1 MKIKSMLIAAL
12 IVLGGSIH
20 TYGQT
25 FSPSKM
31 KDLLYGVAYYH
42 ENMQT
47 ERLDTDVKLM
57 KECGINVV
65 RIAESSW
72 GNMEPRDGEF
82 DFGWLDKVID
92 AMDKANI
99 KIIIGT
105 PTYSIPTWLA
115 KKHPEIIWG
124 GYGMRQNMDLS
135 SSVYRFY
142 SERVIRKLI
151 AHVCKNP
158 SVIGY
163 QIDNETK
170 YLGTT
175 GDSLQIKFVNAMQ
188 MKFGTTDSLNKAWGL
203 AYWGQKINAW
213 EDFPKRDG
221 ATSPSYKLEWDR
233 FTRNTVTEFLAWQ
246 AKIVNQYKRPDQFIT
261 LNFDGQTVN
270 GTPGPNTLNNTF
282 DIAKVLDITG
292 FDIYHGSQNSLD
304 GTAISL
310 FGDWARSSKQTNYLI
325 LETNIQTQSWSS
337 EWQIPPF
344 DGQVR
349 LCAYSHF
356 AHGANMVGYWHWH
369 SNHYGQE
376 TYWKGL
382 LGHDLQPNRVFNE
395 VKQISGELKR
405 IGNHLV
411 DLQTDNKVA
420 ILYSG
425 DSYAS
430 INFMPFDSKEG
441 YQTVLKQY
449 HDALFKLNMGCDFIL
464 PETENWNQYKLI
476 VIPPLYIST
485 DELLVKIRD
494 YVANGGKVLM
504 AFKSGF
510 CNENNGVRPV
520 VMPGILREA
529 CGFYYQEFA
538 SIWQLGLKSTSIS
551 LDTTKCFAKKWVEMI
566 IPEKAQTL
574 LSYNDPFYGKYAAVT
589 QNQFG
594 KGTICYQGSM
604 LSDEMQLRLF
614 KTILSKSGLLNP
626 NEDVAFPVVIKS
638 GRNNLNRQIH
648 YFLNYSGTEKTVKY
662 NFENGQNLL
671 SEKPIGKGSIIS
683 LKPWDLAIVEENK

>member
-1 MKIKSMLIAAL
+1 MKRKILVCILIL
-12 IVLGGSIH
+12 SNCIYVN
-20 TYGQT
+20 GQP

-31 KDLLYGVAYYH
+31 KEILYGVAYYH
-42 ENMQT
+42 ENMPT
-47 ERLDTDVKLM
+47 ERLETDVKLM

-72 GNMEPRDGEF
+72 GNMEPHDGEF
-82 DFGWLDKVID
+82 DFSWLDKVID
-92 AMDKANI
+92 AMQKADI
-99 KIIIGT
+99 KIIVGT

-115 KKHPEIIWG
+115 KAHPEIIWG

-135 SSVYRFY
+135 NGVYRFY

-151 AHVCKNP
+151 SHVCKNP
-158 SVIGY
+158 AVIGY

-170 YLGTT
+170 YLGTK
-175 GDSLQIKFVNAMQ
+175 GDSLQIRFVDEIKR
-188 MKFGTTDSLNKAWGL
+188 KFGSTDSLNKAWGL
-203 AYWGQKINAW
+203 AYWGQKINSW
-213 EDFPKRDG
+213 TDFPAREG

-233 FTRNTVTEFLAWQ
+233 FTRNTVTEFLSWQ
-246 AKIVNQYKRPDQFIT
+246 AKIVNEYKRPDQFIT

-282 DIAKVLDITG
+282 DAAKVLDITG
-292 FDIYHGSQNSLD
+292 FDIYHGSQDALD
-304 GTAISL
+304 GTVTSL
-310 FGDWARSSKQTNYLI
+310 FGDWARSSKQTNYLV

-349 LCAYSHF
+349 LCAYSHL

-405 IGNHLV
+405 IGSHLV
-411 DLQTDNKVA
+411 NLKTDNKVA
-420 ILYSG
+420 ILYSA
-425 DSYAS
+425 DSYAA
-430 INFMPFDSKEG
+430 INFLPFDQKAG

-449 HDALFKLNMGCDFIL
+449 HDALYKLNVGCDFIL
-464 PETENWNQYKLI
+464 PETENWSKYKLI
-476 VIPPLYIST
+476 VIPPLYISSDAT
-485 DELLVKIRD
+485 LKKISD
-494 YVANGGKVLM
+494 YIAAGGQVLM

-520 VMPGILREA
+520 VMPGLLRDA

-538 SIWQLGLKSTSIS
+538 SIWQLGLKSTSLKI
-551 LDTTKCFAKKWVEMI
+551 DTTNCFAQKWVEMI
-566 IPEKAQTL
+566 IPEKAHSL
-574 LSYNDPFYGKYAAVT
+574 ISYNHPFYGKYSAAT
-589 QNQFG
+589 QNLFG
-594 KGTICYQGSM
+594 KGVITYQGTL
-604 LSDEMQLRLF
+604 LSDEMQLKLVESV
-614 KTILSKSGLLNP
+614 LSTAGLMVQ
-626 NEDVAFPVVIKS
+626 NEGIIFPVVLKS
-638 GRNNLNRQIH
+638 GRNNLNKQIH
-648 YFLNYSGTEKTVKY
+648 YYLNYSGTEKTVKY
-662 NFENGQNLL
+662 NFENGSNLL
-671 SEKPIGKGSIIS
+671 SEKQIRKGSVIS
-683 LKPWDLAIVEENK
+683 LKPWDVAIIEEN